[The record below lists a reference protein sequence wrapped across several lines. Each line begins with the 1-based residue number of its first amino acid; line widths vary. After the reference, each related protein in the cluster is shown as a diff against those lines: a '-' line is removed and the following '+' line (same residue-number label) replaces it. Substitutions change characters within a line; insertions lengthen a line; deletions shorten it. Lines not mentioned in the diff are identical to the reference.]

1 MSHVSAPAEPAKGFS
16 ARHRQTLE
24 SVAIPVGQAV
34 FIAACLYVYLQGW
47 ARDFSIPFGFWGDSL
62 VAILQSKG
70 TVDNGWWWF
79 NPMVGAPIGFDHLAF
94 PANSNVD
101 QSIVWA
107 VSRFVPHAVTALN
120 LAWMLIVVLGGVS
133 ATWCLRKLGVSTTS
147 ALVAGTLFGLSPY
160 ALYRHIVHFWMV
172 IYLVPFACTAA
183 LLLASGRLERWRDSR
198 SCLLLLGG
206 CALLGFNYVYY
217 AFFACFFLLVGSLVG
232 FAETRR
238 KRVLVAGAVGI
249 AVIAGCTFVNQAPS
263 LRSWSR
269 QGRPIIL
276 HDKLPL
282 ESELYALKI
291 RHLVSPAIGH
301 AFPVFHRWTDKE
313 AEAAFPLE
321 GENTLS
327 RLGFIGTVGFVGLL
341 VLLFW
346 PSAATRFSAGA
357 ALGGASRLTLAALL
371 LATIGGFGSL
381 VALLVTPEIRAY
393 NRITPFILFF
403 SLTAVAVAIDSLRSR
418 RWRIAAAA
426 TVLAVGLADHRMA
439 TIGLNAE
446 HPDIAAEV
454 GAVRAF
460 VEPLERRLPAG
471 AMVLQLPFRTFLDD
485 SGVARMQPY
494 DHLKPYVVS
503 KSIRWS
509 YPALT
514 NEQVRWQY
522 AAARLSPRE
531 LPSQLAAEGFS
542 AIVVDRHGYEDN
554 GAATIAA
561 VREGLGGG
569 AVIAETE
576 RYIALDLRSLADS
589 AAGSR
594 PRLQTQPV
602 VASASIGPCGSP
614 PLAMIDRIGAARGPF
629 ETAPSVRG
637 ASGFKVI
644 GWAVD
649 QAKRVRG
656 GSRRSRHRSGRYCRR
671 SMAPI
676 GPMSCSTSSG
686 RPISRAAFWPSFHRM
701 RSPLVQHAISVR
713 VVSANRGCYHQSPG
727 INVVVW

>member
-1 MSHVSAPAEPAKGFS
+1 MSQISAPAEPARGFY

-34 FIAACLYVYLQGW
+34 FIAACLYLYLRGW
-47 ARDFSIPFGFWGDSL
+47 TRDFSIPLGFSNDSL
-62 VAILQSKG
+62 VAILQSKS
-70 TVDNGWWWF
+70 TVENGWWWF
-79 NPMVGAPIGFDHLAF
+79 NPMVGAPAGYDQLAF

-133 ATWCLRKLGVSTTS
+133 ATWCLRKLDVSTSS

-160 ALYRHIVHFWMV
+160 ALYRNIVHIWMV
-172 IYLVPFACTAA
+172 IYLVPFACAAA
-183 LLLASGRLERWRDSR
+183 LLLASGRLEKWRESR
-198 SCLLLLGG
+198 SSLLLFGG

-249 AVIAGCTFVNQAPS
+249 AVITGCTFVNLAPS
-263 LRSWSR
+263 LQSWSR
-269 QGRPIIL
+269 HGRPVIL
-276 HDKLPL
+276 HDKLPM

-291 RHLVSPAIGH
+291 RQLVSPAIGH
-301 AFPVFHRWTDKE
+301 ALPAFHRWTDKE
-313 AEAAFPLE
+313 VAATFQLE
-321 GENTLS
+321 GENTFS

-341 VLLFW
+341 GLLFW
-346 PSAATRFSAGA
+346 PAAATRFRGGA
-357 ALGGASRLTLAALL
+357 ALSGASRLTLAALL

-403 SLTAVAVAIDSLRSR
+403 SLTAVALAIDSLRSR
-418 RWRIAAAA
+418 RWRIAATAA
-426 TVLAVGLADHRMA
+426 VLAVGLVDHKMA
-439 TIGLNAE
+439 TIRLNAD
-446 HPDIAAEV
+446 HGYIARQV
-454 GAVRAF
+454 RAVRAF
-460 VEPLERRLPAG
+460 VEPLERGLPAG
-471 AMVLQLPFRTFLDD
+471 AMVLQLPFRTFLSDP
-485 SGVARMQPY
+485 GVARMEPY
-494 DHLKPYVVS
+494 DHLRLYVVS

-509 YPALT
+509 YPALS
-514 NEQVRWQY
+514 NEQVLWQY

-542 AIVVDRHGYEDN
+542 AIVVDRNGYDDN
-554 GAATIAA
+554 GTATIAA

-569 AVIAETE
+569 TVIAETE
-576 RYIALDLRSLADS
+576 RYIALDLRSLAGS

-594 PRLQTQPV
+594 PRLQTQLV
-602 VASASIGPCGSP
+602 VASASIGECGGRP
-614 PLAMIDRIGAARGPF
+614 VATIDQIGAARAPF
-629 ETAPSVRG
+629 MTAPSVRG
-637 ASGFKVI
+637 SSGFKVI

-649 QAKRVRG
+649 HANNSTAAAVDLVIDQIAFPTFYGADRPNVVDYLKRPAYFASGFLAYVPPHAVAA
-656 GSRRSRHRSGRYCRR
+656 GSH
-671 SMAPI
+671 
-676 GPMSCSTSSG
+676 T
-686 RPISRAAFWPSFHRM
+686 IS
-701 RSPLVQHAISVR
+701 LR
-713 VVSANRGCYHQSPG
+713 VVSSNRSCYHQSAG
-727 INVVVW
+727 ISVVVR